1 MTSRHCSFCNTTGST
16 ESPLKVCGACKRV
29 AYCGSTCQK
38 NHWSTHKPV
47 CRAAIEKD
55 QDSYEESNET
65 EATRGGKDIVAR
77 TDYINKDGNRVLG
90 GTVYPAGTYFE
101 WFEMPTSEF
110 PDGSHNTIH
119 FTKPMAVWVSGLSDD
134 ESELFEAQIVEGC
147 KAGLDPLEIFHQVAL
162 EKGMTPADEQRA
174 NYPDAY
180 EKALSIL
187 AARYHA
193 SRAKEVDVSKRHGSK
208 FVRRNE
214 DGDVVL
220 LDANNKEFLV
230 SADAVHVLKFAGSEG
245 RTEVVFFDSDDIA
258 DMKHLRDDEKKTYR
272 SLFARAAIEQ
282 RFPGMTVVPESEMEA
297 NAEAEMDVEQKVSE
311 GGRDIN

>member
-1 MTSRHCSFCNTTGST
+1 
-16 ESPLKVCGACKRV
+16 
-29 AYCGSTCQK
+29 
-38 NHWSTHKPV
+38 
-47 CRAAIEKD
+47 
-55 QDSYEESNET
+55 
-65 EATRGGKDIVAR
+65 
-77 TDYINKDGNRVLG
+77 
-90 GTVYPAGTYFE
+90 
-101 WFEMPTSEF
+101 MPTSEF